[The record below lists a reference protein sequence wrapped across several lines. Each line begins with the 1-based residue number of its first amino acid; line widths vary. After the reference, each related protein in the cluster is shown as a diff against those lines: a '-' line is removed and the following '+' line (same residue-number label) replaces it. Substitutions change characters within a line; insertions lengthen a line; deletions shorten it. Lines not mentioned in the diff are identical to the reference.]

1 MTLKNLTDEQRRAV
15 HAAQMR
21 EYRRN
26 NPDRV
31 LAQRLRDAV
40 NLLKRHGYC
49 VTMPAP
55 EMAAGLTAP
64 DTDTAAN
71 GSR

>member
-1 MTLKNLTDEQRRAV
+1 MTLKTMSDEQRRAY

-31 LAQRLRDAV
+31 LAQRLRDAAS
-40 NLLKRHGYC
+40 LLTRHGYC

-55 EMAAGLTAP
+55 EMAARLTAS
-64 DTDTAAN
+64 DTAAATN